1 MSEGLFNRRD
11 LVWSAGI
18 LFGCAPWCDEAKLFF
33 AAYNPGAL
41 RHKAVLPRN
50 PFLDFLIGSALP
62 GWLLLAKVAR
72 RFTASSM
79 VITGA
84 HSALRPD

>member
-1 MSEGLFNRRD
+1 MAKDLFNRRD
-11 LVWSAGI
+11 LVGWAGI
-18 LFGCAPWCDEAKLFF
+18 LVRCVPGDGEAKLLI
-33 AAYNPGAL
+33 AVHNPGAL
-41 RHKAVLPRN
+41 GHKAVLPRN